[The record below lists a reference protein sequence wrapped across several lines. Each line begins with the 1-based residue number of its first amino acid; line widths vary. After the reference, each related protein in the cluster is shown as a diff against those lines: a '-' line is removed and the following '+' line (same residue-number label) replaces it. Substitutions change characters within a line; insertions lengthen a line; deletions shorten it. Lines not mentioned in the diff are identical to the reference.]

1 MAKTWKLKSSQEV
14 PFSLSFEER
23 LYTHTHTSVFE
34 LNICMSISCHQ
45 LNFHLYISRPSR
57 PMDGQGGDGDGRS
70 FKNIEDIV
78 CFKCGEKGHFA
89 NRCTKGHLAFI
100 SLQQNQKQAGENI
113 GK

>member
-1 MAKTWKLKSSQEV
+1 MSDVSHYFLLRQILPIKI
-14 PFSLSFEER
+14 
-23 LYTHTHTSVFE
+23 VFYDIKFTIRPY
-34 LNICMSISCHQ
+34 IC
-45 LNFHLYISRPSR
+45 RPSR

>member
-1 MAKTWKLKSSQEV
+1 MVTDPMDDL
-14 PFSLSFEER
+14 
-23 LYTHTHTSVFE
+23 
-34 LNICMSISCHQ
+34 ISHGKHIHRR
-45 LNFHLYISRPSR
+45 FGLYIRSIMVGDIFSFYDIKFTICPYICRPSR

>member
-1 MAKTWKLKSSQEV
+1 MV
-14 PFSLSFEER
+14 GDIFSF
-23 LYTHTHTSVFE
+23 YDIKFT
-34 LNICMSISCHQ
+34 ICP
-45 LNFHLYISRPSR
+45 YICRPSR